1 MSTQKSYSLPFAIIT
16 VLFFLWGFITVLV
29 DSLIPRL
36 REIFELTYFQAGAV
50 QFAFFIAYFLFS
62 IPAGFVLGRIGYQ
75 RGIVLGLITMALGCL
90 LFWPAAS
97 LRNFPIFLFGYFTLA
112 AGITFLQVAANPYVA
127 ALGSEQSASSR
138 LNLSQAFNSLGTA
151 LAPIFGALFLLS
163 DTIKSSHDLGNL
175 EASAL
180 EAYYI
185 AEASAVQKP
194 FVAIAVT
201 IGLLVLIFSLVK
213 LPVLI
218 SGTSNKGYRE
228 LLQHKGVLMGSLGI
242 FVYVGA
248 EVAIGSYLVNYF
260 IDMNMPTL
268 IMEHSFTRWM
278 VDTALGK
285 SQTPDAKAIVGVFVA
300 FYWLNAMLGR
310 FIGAYLTQKFPPA
323 KVLASF
329 ALLAIAM
336 LALSMGSVGFVAM
349 FSILGV
355 GLFNSIMFP
364 TLFTLT
370 LEGLGP
376 LKPQASGILVTAVV
390 GGAII
395 PPLYGLLT
403 DYVGFKTAFLLLIA
417 CYAYI
422 LFFARSSFK
431 LKQSV

>member
-1 MSTQKSYSLPFAIIT
+1 
-16 VLFFLWGFITVLV
+16 
-29 DSLIPRL
+29 
-36 REIFELTYFQAGAV
+36 
-50 QFAFFIAYFLFS
+50 
-62 IPAGFVLGRIGYQ
+62 
-75 RGIVLGLITMALGCL
+75 
-90 LFWPAAS
+90 
-97 LRNFPIFLFGYFTLA
+97 
-112 AGITFLQVAANPYVA
+112 
-127 ALGSEQSASSR
+127 
-138 LNLSQAFNSLGTA
+138 
-151 LAPIFGALFLLS
+151 
-163 DTIKSSHDLGNL
+163 
-175 EASAL
+175 
-180 EAYYI
+180 
-185 AEASAVQKP
+185 
-194 FVAIAVT
+194 
-201 IGLLVLIFSLVK
+201 
-213 LPVLI
+213 
-218 SGTSNKGYRE
+218 
-228 LLQHKGVLMGSLGI
+228 
-242 FVYVGA
+242 
-248 EVAIGSYLVNYF
+248 
-260 IDMNMPTL
+260 MNMPAL

-300 FYWLNAMLGR
+300 FFWLNAMLGR

-422 LFFARSSFK
+422 LIFARSSFK